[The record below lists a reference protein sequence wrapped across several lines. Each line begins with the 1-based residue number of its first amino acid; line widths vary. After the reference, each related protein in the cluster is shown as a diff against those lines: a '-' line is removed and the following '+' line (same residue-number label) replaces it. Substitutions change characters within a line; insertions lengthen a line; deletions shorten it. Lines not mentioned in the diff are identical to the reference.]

1 MKTVLNV
8 TKLRFPALALSAVL
22 IIAGFTL
29 THTRGGFNL
38 GIDFQ
43 AGLSQQLEIE
53 TQQTPSAD
61 DVRAVLAGI
70 DGVQVQEVSL
80 NDRPAFTVRVRD
92 DGTISNFSEVMGARV
107 VELIEG
113 QFGAGSVIEVERS
126 FVGPRFSADLTRNAF
141 LLVGFAMGLILLYV
155 WFRFKLGY
163 AVSAIAAVVHDVA
176 FMLAFIGAAQLEVST
191 ATIAAVL
198 TIIGYSLNDTI
209 VIFDRVR
216 ENEDL
221 LRDSNFANTLN
232 VSISQSLSRTLITS
246 ITTLLAV
253 SAIYFFAVGAIQDF
267 ALNLMVG
274 VLVGTY
280 SSLFVA
286 SPALLGWQNKVQPRR
301 DRKKQAKGV
310 SVGPKTAAVG
320 KPVVSGLS
328 VSPGVDDNG
337 SSTAEVASP
346 HSESDVEAMK
356 RELAARKRQ
365 AAAGAKHVSRAKRK
379 GKK

>member
-22 IIAGFTL
+22 IIAGFAITYN
-29 THTRGGFNL
+29 RGGFNL

-43 AGLSQQLEIE
+43 AGLSQQLAIE
-53 TQQTPSAD
+53 TQQSANAD
-61 DVRAVLAGI
+61 DIRQMLRGI
-70 DGVQVQEVSL
+70 DGVQVQEVGL
-80 NDRPAFTVRVRD
+80 DGQPTFTVRVRD
-92 DGTISNFSEVMGARV
+92 DGSLERFSEVMGRRV
-107 VELIEG
+107 IDAIEEQYG
-113 QFGAGSVIEVERS
+113 SGSVNELERS

-141 LLVGFAMGLILLYV
+141 LLVSFAMGLILLYV
-155 WFRFKLGY
+155 WFRFRLGY
-163 AVSAIAAVVHDVA
+163 AVSAIAAVAHDVA

-232 VSISQSLSRTLITS
+232 VSITQSLSRTLITS

-267 ALNLMVG
+267 ALNLVVG

-286 SPALLGWQNKVQPRR
+286 SPALLGWQNRVEPRR
-301 DRKKQAKGV
+301 DKKKQAKG
-310 SVGPKTAAVG
+310 SGSG
-320 KPVVSGLS
+320 KPVVSGLGA
-328 VSPGVDDNG
+328 SPGIAENG
-337 SSTAEVASP
+337 SSAGAGASP
-346 HSESDVEAMK
+346 QSHSDVEAMK
-356 RELAARKRQ
+356 KEIAARKRQ

>member
-22 IIAGFTL
+22 IIAGFAL
-29 THTRGGFNL
+29 TYTRGGFNL

-53 TQQTPSAD
+53 TQQAPSAD
-61 DVRAVLAGI
+61 DLRELLIEI
-70 DGVQVQEVSL
+70 DGLQVQEVSL
-80 NDRPAFTVRVRD
+80 NEQPAFTVRVRD
-92 DGTISNFSEVMGARV
+92 DGTMSNFSEVMGARV
-107 VELIEG
+107 IELIEE
-113 QFGAGSVIEVERS
+113 QFGAGSVNEVERS

-155 WFRFKLGY
+155 WFRFRLGY

-232 VSISQSLSRTLITS
+232 VSITQSLSRTLITS

-301 DRKKQAKGV
+301 DKKKQAKGV
-310 SVGPKTAAVG
+310 AVGSKSAAVG

-328 VSPGVDDNG
+328 VSPGADDNG
-337 SSTAEVASP
+337 SSTGEGASP

-356 RELAARKRQ
+356 KELAARKRQ

>member
-22 IIAGFTL
+22 IIAGFAL
-29 THTRGGFNL
+29 TSARGGFNL

-43 AGLSQQLEIE
+43 AGLSQQIEIE

-61 DVRAVLAGI
+61 DVRQLLGGI

-80 NDRPAFTVRVRD
+80 NEQPAFTIRVRD
-92 DGTISNFSEVMGARV
+92 DGSIRDFSEVMGARV
-107 VELIEG
+107 IELIEDR
-113 QFGAGSVIEVERS
+113 FGAGSVNELERS

-141 LLVGFAMGLILLYV
+141 LLVSFAMGLILLYV
-155 WFRFKLGY
+155 WFRFRLGY
-163 AVSAIAAVVHDVA
+163 AVSAIAAVVHDVV
-176 FMLAFIGAAQLEVST
+176 FMLVFIGALQIEVST

-221 LRDSNFANTLN
+221 LRDSNFVNTLN
-232 VSISQSLSRTLITS
+232 VSITQSLSRTLITS
-246 ITTLLAV
+246 ITTLIAV

-286 SPALLGWQNKVQPRR
+286 SPALLGWQNRIEPRR
-301 DRKKQAKGV
+301 DKKKQAKTG
-310 SVGPKTAAVG
+310 AVG
-320 KPVVSGLS
+320 KPVVSGSS
-328 VSPGVDDNG
+328 VSPGADDNG
-337 SSTAEVASP
+337 GSTGEGASS

-356 RELAARKRQ
+356 KELAARKRQ
-365 AAAGAKHVSRAKRK
+365 VAAGAKHVSRAKRK

>member
-22 IIAGFTL
+22 IIAGFAL
-29 THTRGGFNL
+29 TSARGGFNL

-43 AGLSQQLEIE
+43 AGLSQQLQIR
-53 TQQTPSAD
+53 TQQNPSAED
-61 DVRAVLAGI
+61 IRLLLQEI
-70 DGVQVQEVSL
+70 DGIQVQQVG
-80 NDRPAFTVRVRD
+80 RPDSTEFTVRVRD
-92 DGTISNFSEVMGARV
+92 DGTTENFSEVVGARLIQL
-107 VELIEG
+107 VE
-113 QFGAGSVIEVERS
+113 QRFGAGSVTEVERS

-155 WFRFKLGY
+155 WFRFRLGY
-163 AVSAIAAVVHDVA
+163 AVSAIAAVVHDVV

-216 ENEDL
+216 ENEEL
-221 LRDSNFANTLN
+221 LRDSNFANVLN

-246 ITTLLAV
+246 VTTMLAV
-253 SAIYFFAVGAIQDF
+253 AAIYFFAVGAIQDF

-274 VLVGTY
+274 VVVGTY

-286 SPALLGWQNKVQPRR
+286 SPALLGWQNRVEPRR
-301 DRKKQAKGV
+301 SRKKHAKALASGKAPVPAAGAEPNGELKPASDAGGGV
-310 SVGPKTAAVG
+310 GQKV
-320 KPVVSGLS
+320 
-328 VSPGVDDNG
+328 
-337 SSTAEVASP
+337 
-346 HSESDVEAMK
+346 ESDVEAMK
-356 RELAARKRQ
+356 RDLAARKRQ
-365 AAAGAKHVSRAKRK
+365 AAGAKHGSRAKRK
-379 GKK
+379 GRK